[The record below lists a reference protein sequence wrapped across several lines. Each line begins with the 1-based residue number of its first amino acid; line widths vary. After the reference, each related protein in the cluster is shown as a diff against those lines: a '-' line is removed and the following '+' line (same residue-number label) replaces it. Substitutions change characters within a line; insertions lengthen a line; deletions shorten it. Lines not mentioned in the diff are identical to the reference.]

1 MTLVIAWLA
10 TLDVYLVRWKRGSS
24 HVSFLKIAL
33 DLRFAAPF

>member
-10 TLDVYLVRWKRGSS
+10 TLDVYLIRWKRGSS
-24 HVSFLKIAL
+24 HVLFLNIAL